1 MSTETALKP
10 NTQDAIRNTEKNMK
24 ITDISI
30 KRPSL
35 VIVVFTALTLMGLLS
50 YFSLGYELLP
60 KFTSNV
66 VSISTIYPGASPNEV
81 ESTVTKKIEDAVSS
95 MENIKKINASSYES
109 LSVVIITLTDK
120 AQIDIAL
127 NDAQRKV
134 NAILAELPD
143 DVKQPSLSKF
153 SLDDFPVITM
163 SASAKMDDISFYDLM
178 DKRIAPIISRVT
190 GVAQVNLI
198 GGSEREIKVS
208 LDAKKIQGY
217 GLAVPTIQQAIL
229 NSNLDFPTGSVKT
242 KSQDILVRLSGKYAS
257 IDEMRNLV
265 VTTAKDGAQIR
276 LGDIADV
283 QDTQKETEKIARIN
297 RNNAIAVQIIKQ
309 SDANAVKVSEGTKAI
324 IEKLKSDYKDIGLD
338 IKIVNDS
345 SDYTL
350 QSADAV
356 IHDLMLAVVL
366 VAVVML
372 FFLHSL
378 RNAIIVMVSI
388 PASLIATF
396 IGIGLFGYTLNLMS
410 LLGLSLVVGILVDDA
425 IVVLENIQRHMEMGK
440 NKVRAAI
447 DGTREIGFT
456 VVSITFVIVVVFFPI
471 AVSTGMVANILRQ
484 FCVVV
489 IISTLLSLL
498 ASFTI
503 VPLIFSRFGKLERI
517 EGKNLFGKFILWFE
531 KQLRKF
537 TNWVTRVLEWT
548 LAHKAITLVTMVVL
562 FLSSCG
568 LLGAGY
574 IGFEFFPKS
583 DKGEFLLQIE
593 MPKDASLEQTNL
605 YTQKAENFLSQQ
617 KEVVQMITTVGQSS
631 GNMGATT
638 ATAYKS
644 EINVKLVDKPARN
657 NVSSDIFS
665 TTYTRKLEKVLVGA
679 KIKTVPIGILGTAD
693 NAPIQFVVM
702 GPELDQVLA
711 FAEKAE
717 KVLAK
722 IPGAT
727 QTKLSVEKGTPEINV
742 KVDRDK
748 MSALGLNLG
757 TVGATM
763 QTAFAGNTD
772 GKFRSG
778 EYEYDINIQYQDFDR
793 KDIDDVRNLLFVNQ
807 AGQQI
812 KLSQFAEIK
821 EGSGPSLLERLNKST
836 SVTVQAQTVGR
847 PTGSVV
853 ADFQTELDKM
863 KTPAGISFFWAGDAE
878 NQSEGFGTLGIALL
892 AAIILVY
899 LIMVALYDSF
909 VYPFVVMFS
918 LPLALIGALLAL
930 ALTNNALGIFTILGF
945 IMLMGLVAKNA
956 IILVDFT
963 NQMKAQG
970 KTTHEALI
978 LANHARLRP
987 ILMTTIAMVIGMLP
1001 IALASGAGADW
1012 KNGLAWVIIGGLTSS
1027 LFLTLVVVPVMYQ
1040 IFDNILNRFGFNKK
1054 GKTIEEMMDE
1064 PYKHT
1069 DVNEWDQH
1077 H

>member
-1 MSTETALKP
+1 
-10 NTQDAIRNTEKNMK
+10 MK

-60 KFTSNV
+60 KFSSNV

-95 MENIKKINASSYES
+95 MENIKKINANSYES

-120 AQIDIAL
+120 AEIDIAL

-134 NAILAELPD
+134 NAILADLPD

-163 SASAKMDDISFYDLM
+163 SASGNMDDISFYDLM
-178 DKRIAPIISRVT
+178 DKRIAPIISRVP

-198 GGSEREIKVS
+198 GGSEREVKVA
-208 LDAKKIQGY
+208 LDAKKMQGY
-217 GLAVPTIQQAIL
+217 GLSVPAVQQSIL
-229 NSNLDFPTGSVKT
+229 ASNLDFPTGSVKT
-242 KSQDILVRLSGKYAS
+242 KAQDILVRLSGKYANVE
-257 IDEMRNLV
+257 DMRNLV
-265 VTTAKDGAQIR
+265 ISTSKDGAQIR

-297 RNNAIAVQIIKQ
+297 RANSIAVQIIKQ
-309 SDANAVKVSEGTKAI
+309 SDANAVTVSEGTKQT
-324 IEKLKSDYKDIGLD
+324 IEQLKADYKNVGLD

-345 SDYTL
+345 SVYTL
-350 QSADAV
+350 ESADAV

-366 VAVVML
+366 VAIVML

-378 RNAIIVMVSI
+378 RNAVIVMISI

-396 IGIGLFGYTLNLMS
+396 IGIALFGYTLNLMS

-440 NKVRAAI
+440 NRVRAAS
-447 DGTREIGFT
+447 DATREIGFT

-489 IISTLLSLL
+489 IISTLLSLV

-503 VPLIFSRFGKLERI
+503 VPLIFSRFGKLEHI
-517 EGKNLFGKFILWFE
+517 EGKNIFGKFILWFE
-531 KQLRKF
+531 KQLKKF
-537 TNWVTRVLEWT
+537 THWITNLLVWT
-548 LAHKAITLVTMVVL
+548 LAHKLLTLIIMFVM
-562 FLSSCG
+562 FISSCG
-568 LLGAGY
+568 LLAGGY

-593 MPKDASLEQTNL
+593 MPKDVSLEQTNF
-605 YTQKAENFLSQQ
+605 YTQKAEDYLSKQ
-617 KEVVQMITTVGQSS
+617 KDVIQTIATVGQSS
-631 GNMGATT
+631 EGMGASQS
-638 ATAYKS
+638 TAYKS
-644 EINVKLVDKPARN
+644 EINVKLKEKEERGN
-657 NVSSDIFS
+657 ISSDIIS
-665 TTYTRKLEKVLVGA
+665 TTYTRELEKVLVGA

-693 NAPIQFVVM
+693 DAPIQFVVM
-702 GPELDQVLA
+702 GSELDSVLA
-711 FAEKAE
+711 FAQKAQA
-717 KVLAK
+717 VLEK

-748 MSALGLNLG
+748 MSALGLTLQ

-772 GKFRSG
+772 GKFRQG

-793 KDIDDVRNLLFVNQ
+793 KDIDDVRNLIFTNQ
-807 AGQQI
+807 AGAQI
-812 KLSQFAEIK
+812 KLSQFADIK

-836 SVTVQAQTVGR
+836 SVTVKAQTVGV
-847 PTGSVV
+847 PTGTVV
-853 ADFQTELDKM
+853 TNFQTELDKL
-863 KTPAGISFFWAGDAE
+863 KKPAGISFYWAGDQE

-892 AAIILVY
+892 AAIVLVY

-909 VYPFVVMFS
+909 VYPLVVMFS

-970 KTTHEALI
+970 KSTHEALI

-1040 IFDNILNRFGFNKK
+1040 IFDNMLHKFGFDKK
-1054 GKTIEEMMDE
+1054 GKTIDDLMVED
-1064 PYKHT
+1064 YKHK
-1069 DVNEWDQH
+1069 DVNEYDLDH
-1077 H
+1077 